1 MRHVLLGL
9 VTTAAV
15 VVPLAAQGIDPIGR
29 IHPKA
34 GPFTAVPVLTLPAID
49 RAALSVEDA
58 RRRANGDPAR
68 YAVPFPTAANPDT
81 HGLWEALDPTWS
93 LWRLRIACPEASHV
107 NLGFQQYAMPAGAR
121 MMVYASNYQDV
132 VRPFDSGDH
141 QPGGEFW
148 TPVVQTSEIVCE
160 VYVPTALRPQVQ
172 LQLAQVG
179 SGYRFFN
186 FGDDA
191 IGGIDPAGACNV
203 DVACS
208 QGAAFPLEI
217 PAIAAM
223 SSNGSIF
230 CTGSM
235 INNTASDGKNYF
247 LTAFHCGVTSAN
259 AASLV
264 CYWNYQR
271 ATCGSG
277 SGPLTQFTSGA
288 MWRAGYSPSDF
299 TLVELNSAPNL
310 AWGITHAGWNRGTA
324 APTASTAIHHPS
336 GDVKKISF
344 ENAASTITSY
354 GGTTSP
360 GDSTHL
366 RVVDWDTG
374 TTEGGSSGS
383 PLLDQNK
390 LIVGQLH
397 GGSAACGNNLS
408 DWYGRLAVS
417 WTGGGTNTTRLSN
430 WLDPINTG
438 ATTLATRPVGGRGGG
453 GGTVAAAPS
462 YGTGCY
468 TRFASF
474 AQTFAANTLDLGG
487 TATVAN
493 VIRLQPLAGNSGYTV
508 QAGANAWFT
517 PVAANLALGDDALS
531 AALTLPFAFPFPG
544 GATTQV
550 RMCSNGFVWL
560 NGTSTAAEYQP
571 TAALLVGAASRL
583 APLWMDL
590 NPAAGGTC
598 HFDVAPGNAAVYLT
612 WNGVPHYGSTAGNTV
627 QVALFPSGAVEFR
640 YRALG
645 SQTNTCVVGWGR
657 SGSQVP
663 PNRDL
668 SATNLPFQVSSDQ
681 AGLTFTGVNRP
692 LLGATQQ
699 CTLTNVPN
707 PAASIGLVLL
717 ATTSI
722 PAGQDLALIG
732 APGCALYNPATVV
745 QTLLPLSAATPWS
758 FAIPNTAALG
768 GTRVYVQAGALIPP
782 GTNAFGVRPST
793 GVDRRRG
800 TL

>member
-34 GPFTAVPVLTLPAID
+34 GPLAAVPVLTLPAID

-288 MWRAGYSPSDF
+288 TWRAGYSPSDF

-324 APTASTAIHHPS
+324 APTSSTAIHHPS

-438 ATTLATRPVGGRGGG
+438 ATTLATRPVGGSG
-453 GGTVAAAPS
+453 GGTVAAATS
-462 YGTGCY
+462 YGAGCY

-493 VIRLQPLAGNSGYTV
+493 VISLQPLVGNSGYTV
-508 QAGANAWFT
+508 QAGANAWFP

-782 GTNAFGVRPST
+782 GTNAFGLLTSN
-793 GVDRRRG
+793 GVDLLLG

>member
-34 GPFTAVPVLTLPAID
+34 GPLTAVPVLTLPAID

-93 LWRLRIACPEASHV
+93 LWRQRIAGPAASHV
-107 NLGFQQYAMPAGAR
+107 TLGVQQYARPAGAR

-288 MWRAGYSPSDF
+288 PGRPGYSPSDF

-324 APTASTAIHHPS
+324 APTSSTAIHHPS

-438 ATTLATRPVGGRGGG
+438 ATTLATRPVGGGG
-453 GGTVAAAPS
+453 GGTVAAATS
-462 YGTGCY
+462 YGAGCY

-544 GATTQV
+544 GATSHV
-550 RMCSNGFVWL
+550 RMCSHGFVWL

-768 GTRVYVQAGALIPP
+768 GTRVYGQAGALIPP
-782 GTNAFGVRPST
+782 GTNAFGLLTSN
-793 GVDRRRG
+793 GVDLLLG

>member
-1 MRHVLLGL
+1 
-9 VTTAAV
+9 
-15 VVPLAAQGIDPIGR
+15 
-29 IHPKA
+29 
-34 GPFTAVPVLTLPAID
+34 
-49 RAALSVEDA
+49 
-58 RRRANGDPAR
+58 
-68 YAVPFPTAANPDT
+68 
-81 HGLWEALDPTWS
+81 
-93 LWRLRIACPEASHV
+93 
-107 NLGFQQYAMPAGAR
+107 
-121 MMVYASNYQDV
+121 
-132 VRPFDSGDH
+132 
-141 QPGGEFW
+141 
-148 TPVVQTSEIVCE
+148 
-160 VYVPTALRPQVQ
+160 
-172 LQLAQVG
+172 
-179 SGYRFFN
+179 
-186 FGDDA
+186 
-191 IGGIDPAGACNV
+191 
-203 DVACS
+203 
-208 QGAAFPLEI
+208 
-217 PAIAAM
+217 
-223 SSNGSIF
+223 
-230 CTGSM
+230 
-235 INNTASDGKNYF
+235 
-247 LTAFHCGVTSAN
+247 
-259 AASLV
+259 
-264 CYWNYQR
+264 
-271 ATCGSG
+271 
-277 SGPLTQFTSGA
+277 
-288 MWRAGYSPSDF
+288 
-299 TLVELNSAPNL
+299 
-310 AWGITHAGWNRGTA
+310 
-324 APTASTAIHHPS
+324 
-336 GDVKKISF
+336 
-344 ENAASTITSY
+344 
-354 GGTTSP
+354 
-360 GDSTHL
+360 
-366 RVVDWDTG
+366 
-374 TTEGGSSGS
+374 
-383 PLLDQNK
+383 
-390 LIVGQLH
+390 
-397 GGSAACGNNLS
+397 
-408 DWYGRLAVS
+408 
-417 WTGGGTNTTRLSN
+417 
-430 WLDPINTG
+430 
-438 ATTLATRPVGGRGGG
+438 
-453 GGTVAAAPS
+453 
-462 YGTGCY
+462 
-468 TRFASF
+468 
-474 AQTFAANTLDLGG
+474 
-487 TATVAN
+487 
-493 VIRLQPLAGNSGYTV
+493 V

-550 RMCSNGFVWL
+550 RMCSNGFVWI

-782 GTNAFGVRPST
+782 GTNAFGLLTSN
-793 GVDRRRG
+793 GVDLLLG